1 MRNKIKNVLPTVFK
15 ATVIGAIYAI
25 FSWIYFELAIRCDFY
40 SCFAGIYDY
49 FDIYISDGDFIL
61 YLYFF
66 ISLIIFCLCRIMN
79 GFIKTIAF
87 LFSFTF
93 ISYGISEFMCLF
105 TSDAFER
112 LGYGLDF
119 LLQTLIITAI
129 ATLFLILL
137 VVRLIYR
144 RLHNK

>member
-1 MRNKIKNVLPTVFK
+1 MLPTVFK
-15 ATVIGAIYAI
+15 AAVIGAIYAI

-49 FDIYISDGDFIL
+49 FDIYISDSDFIL

-79 GFIKTIAF
+79 GFIKTITF
-87 LFSFTF
+87 LFSFTI

-112 LGYGLDF
+112 LGYGLVF

-129 ATLFLILL
+129 ATLLL